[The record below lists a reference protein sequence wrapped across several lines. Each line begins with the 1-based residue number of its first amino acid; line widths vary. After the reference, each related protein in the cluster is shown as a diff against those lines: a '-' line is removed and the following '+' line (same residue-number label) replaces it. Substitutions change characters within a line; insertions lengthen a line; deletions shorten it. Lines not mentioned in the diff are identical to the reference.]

1 MATGKII
8 AGDFSKDEIIKIV
21 AGKPAI
27 VPKDGGL
34 FSKVNFINNDIQ
46 NIEIQNIE
54 IITEE
59 NKKKFIGT
67 AGWGLVCGLALGPL
81 GLIAGI
87 LAGGNKKEFLIA
99 CELKNGK
106 KLIAKVDSKIYKSLL
121 SASY

>member
-1 MATGKII
+1 MSTGKII
-8 AGDFSKDEIIKIV
+8 AGDFSKDEVIKIV
-21 AGKPAI
+21 AGKLAI

-46 NIEIQNIE
+46 NVE

-67 AGWGLVCGLALGPL
+67 AGWGLVGGLALGPL

-106 KLIAKVDSKIYKSLL
+106 KLIAEVDSKIYKSMLN
-121 SASY
+121 ASY

>member
-1 MATGKII
+1 MGGEDMAVGKII
-8 AGDFSKDEIIKIV
+8 AGDFSKDNVIKIV

-34 FSKVNFINNDIQ
+34 FSKVNFINNDIKS
-46 NIEIQNIE
+46 IE

-67 AGWGLVCGLALGPL
+67 AGWGLVGGLALGPL

-87 LAGGNKKEFLIA
+87 LAGGNKKEILIA
-99 CELKNGK
+99 CELKDGK
-106 KLIAKVDSKIYKSLL
+106 KLIAEVDSKIYKSMLT
-121 SASY
+121 ASY

>member
-1 MATGKII
+1 MGGEDMAVGKII
-8 AGDFSKDEIIKIV
+8 AGDFSKDNVIKIV

-34 FSKVNFINNDIQ
+34 FNKVNFINNDIKS
-46 NIEIQNIE
+46 IE

-67 AGWGLVCGLALGPL
+67 AGWGLVGGLALGPL

-87 LAGGNKKEFLIA
+87 LAGGNKKEILIA
-99 CELKNGK
+99 CELKDGK
-106 KLIAKVDSKIYKSLL
+106 KLIAEVDSKIYKSMLT
-121 SASY
+121 ASY